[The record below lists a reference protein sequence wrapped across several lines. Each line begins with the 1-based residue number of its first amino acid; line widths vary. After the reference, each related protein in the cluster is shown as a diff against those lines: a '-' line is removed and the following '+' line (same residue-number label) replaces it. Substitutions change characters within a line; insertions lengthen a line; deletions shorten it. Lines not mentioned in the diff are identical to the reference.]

1 MKIYSIRKGFLTLF
15 CFWMNWVFSQEM
27 NLPILAPIQQA
38 MYMSP
43 LGNDANNGDSL
54 HPVASF
60 TQALNLLNQTTNNQ
74 TGEVYTEVVL
84 FEGTY
89 FQALSQPYAMYQIG
103 NKKLN
108 VSVRGKGSVKLDGMS
123 VSNISSGGGM
133 IHLLGSRISV
143 RNIEVL
149 YSPAN
154 GVRFGFDYNGL
165 EVNSHDILVENVT
178 VSATLGHGILVGK
191 GALNTVNP
199 LSITPMA
206 ERFLIDQCEVKNAVN
221 FNIPQSQW
229 GSAIK
234 AWNTKHVNIRNCR
247 VHDNAGEGI
256 DFDYCDSVAVYGN
269 TLKDNYAN
277 IYFDKVKNG
286 WMYNNFIQNEL
297 KQMPGI
303 LCAIESFTGLIL
315 NYSIENV
322 KIFNNVL
329 LNTQGIHFWQGNY
342 GANQTGYF
350 HNIDVSHNTVIGH
363 QTGSGSC
370 LHFNYQTF
378 LSQPVPNVSFQNIHV
393 SRNIISAPMDSLNNG
408 QLCATSLVPQVGL
421 TAAYNVYNTDQVP
434 WLNSSNDL
442 IQVQLPIFANAI
454 SEVIPSN
461 SNVFMIN
468 AVPSASLSFDYFF
481 QSRSLLNTNAGAIEF
496 DEGNSGILVVETDE
510 EFVFPNPT
518 NGELT
523 VPAYW
528 ANSSIAVTDFYGRS
542 IQKIGVESN
551 GKVFLYDLP
560 NGYYFLEAGNKRYK
574 ICVVK

>member
-1 MKIYSIRKGFLTLF
+1 MKIYFIQKGALTLF
-15 CFWMNWVFSQEM
+15 CVWMNWCFSQEM
-27 NLPILAPIQQA
+27 NVPLLAPIQQSI
-38 MYMSP
+38 YMSP
-43 LGNDANNGDSL
+43 LGNDINSGDSL

-60 TQALNLLNQTTNNQ
+60 TQALNRLNQTTNNQ

-108 VSVRGKGSVKLDGMS
+108 VSVRGKGSVKLDGMPI
-123 VSNISSGGGM
+123 SNISSGGGM

-154 GVRFGFDYNGL
+154 GVRFGFDYNGI
-165 EVNSHDILVENVT
+165 EVNPHDILIEYVT
-178 VSATLGHGILVGK
+178 VSSTLGHGILVGK

-234 AWNTKHVNIRNCR
+234 AWNAKHVNIRNCR

-297 KQMPGI
+297 KQTPGI
-303 LCAIESFTGLIL
+303 LCAIEAFTGLIL

-378 LSQPVPNVSFQNIHV
+378 LGQPVPNVSFQNIHV

-408 QLCATSLVPQVGL
+408 QLCMASLVPQVGL
-421 TAAYNVYNTDQVP
+421 SAAYNVYNTDQVP
-434 WLNSSNDL
+434 WLNSSNDQ

-461 SNVFMIN
+461 SNVFMISS
-468 AVPSASLSFDYFF
+468 VPSTSLSFDYFF
-481 QSRSLLNTNAGAIEF
+481 DTRFPLNTNAGAIEF
-496 DEGNSGILVVETDE
+496 DEGISGLDVAETIE
-510 EFVFPNPT
+510 ELVFPNPT

-523 VPAYW
+523 IPEYLAD
-528 ANSSIAVTDFYGRS
+528 SSILVTDFSGRT
-542 IQKIGVESN
+542 IQHIGVESN
-551 GKVFLYDLP
+551 GKVFLNDLP

-574 ICVVK
+574 ICLVK

>member
-1 MKIYSIRKGFLTLF
+1 MKIYFIQKGALTLF
-15 CFWMNWVFSQEM
+15 CVWMNWCFSQEM
-27 NLPILAPIQQA
+27 NVPLLAPIQQSI
-38 MYMSP
+38 YMSP
-43 LGNDANNGDSL
+43 LGNDINSGDSL

-60 TQALNLLNQTTNNQ
+60 TQALNRLNQTTNNQ

-108 VSVRGKGSVKLDGMS
+108 VSVRGKGSVKLDGMPI
-123 VSNISSGGGM
+123 SNISSGGGM

-154 GVRFGFDYNGL
+154 GVRFGFDYNGI
-165 EVNSHDILVENVT
+165 EVNPHDILIEYVT
-178 VSATLGHGILVGK
+178 VSSTLGHGILVGK

-234 AWNTKHVNIRNCR
+234 AWNAKHVNIRNCR

-297 KQMPGI
+297 KQTPGI
-303 LCAIESFTGLIL
+303 LCAIEAFTGLIL

-378 LSQPVPNVSFQNIHV
+378 LGQPVPNVSFQNIHV

-408 QLCATSLVPQVGL
+408 QLCMASLVPQVGL
-421 TAAYNVYNTDQVP
+421 SAAYNVYNTDQVP
-434 WLNSSNDL
+434 WLNSSNDQ

-461 SNVFMIN
+461 SNVFMISS
-468 AVPSASLSFDYFF
+468 VPSTSLSFDYFF
-481 QSRSLLNTNAGAIEF
+481 DTRFPLNTNAGAIEF
-496 DEGNSGILVVETDE
+496 DEGISGLDVAETIE
-510 EFVFPNPT
+510 ELVFPNPT

-523 VPAYW
+523 IPEYLAD
-528 ANSSIAVTDFYGRS
+528 SSILVTDFSGRT
-542 IQKIGVESN
+542 IQHIGVESN
-551 GKVFLYDLP
+551 GKVFLNDLP
-560 NGYYFLEAGNKRYK
+560 SGYYFLEAGNKRYK
-574 ICVVK
+574 ICLIK

>member
-1 MKIYSIRKGFLTLF
+1 MKIYSIQKGALTLF
-15 CFWMNWVFSQEM
+15 CVWMNWCFSQEM
-27 NLPILAPIQQA
+27 NVPLLAPIQQSI
-38 MYMSP
+38 YMSP
-43 LGNDANNGDSL
+43 LGNDINSGDSL

-60 TQALNLLNQTTNNQ
+60 TKALNLLNQTTNNQ
-74 TGEVYTEVVL
+74 SGEVYTEVVL

-108 VSVRGKGSVKLDGMS
+108 VSVRGKGSVKLDGMPI
-123 VSNISSGGGM
+123 SNISSGGGM

-154 GVRFGFDYNGL
+154 GVRFGFDYNGI
-165 EVNSHDILVENVT
+165 EVNPHDILIEYVT
-178 VSATLGHGILVGK
+178 VSSTLGHGILVGK

-234 AWNTKHVNIRNCR
+234 AWNAKHVNIRNCR

-297 KQMPGI
+297 KQTPGI
-303 LCAIESFTGLIL
+303 LCAIEAFTGLIL

-342 GANQTGYF
+342 GANQTGNF

-378 LSQPVPNVSFQNIHV
+378 LGQPVPNVSFQNIHV

-408 QLCATSLVPQVGL
+408 QLCMASLVPQMGL
-421 TAAYNVYNTDQVP
+421 SAAYNVYNTDQVP
-434 WLNSSNDL
+434 WLNSSNDQ
-442 IQVQLPIFANAI
+442 IHVQLPIFANAI

-461 SNVFMIN
+461 SNVFMISS
-468 AVPSASLSFDYFF
+468 VPSTSLSFDYFF
-481 QSRSLLNTNAGAIEF
+481 DIRFPLNTNAGAIEF
-496 DEGNSGILVVETDE
+496 DEGNSGLDVVETNE
-510 EFVFPNPT
+510 ELVFPNPT

-523 VPAYW
+523 VPKYLAD
-528 ANSSIAVTDFYGRS
+528 SSILVTDFFSRT
-542 IQKIGVESN
+542 IQHIGVESN
-551 GKVFLYDLP
+551 GKVFLNHLP

-574 ICVVK
+574 ICVFK